1 MSKDKKLQEPDE
13 FLVSLRRIYQYTL
26 ENIKFISLI
35 IGGITAGVL
44 IIILVL
50 YQVKT
55 QREKESLLMTQAI
68 TAYHEGRIQDALS
81 SLKGLS
87 GSQGVSGAIIELYQ
101 GNILYGEGQYED
113 ALKHFKKAQDLAEG
127 KKLETIR
134 GLASQGLAYTEMALK
149 DYGKAEEA
157 FKGMGAHFQDLSLLE
172 LSRLYASKGESSK
185 AKHLLDEMINSF
197 PESPW
202 VPAAKALKDQ
212 ETGKSSG

>member
-1 MSKDKKLQEPDE
+1 MAKDKKLQEPDE
-13 FLVSLRRIYQYTL
+13 FLVSLQRIYKYTM

-35 IGGITAGVL
+35 IGGIVAGVL

-55 QREKESLLMTQAI
+55 HRDRESLLMTQAI
-68 TAYHEGRIQDALS
+68 AAYHEGRIQDAMN

-87 GSQGVSGAIIELYQ
+87 GNQGVSGAISELYQ
-101 GNILYGEGQYED
+101 GNIFYEQGKYED

-127 KKLETIR
+127 KKFETIR
-134 GLASQGLAYTEMALK
+134 GLAFQGVAYTEMALK

-157 FKGMGAHFQDLSLLE
+157 FKGMGAHFQDLSLME
-172 LSRLYASKGESSK
+172 LSRLYVSQGNSSK
-185 AKHLLDEMINSF
+185 AKPLLDELIDSF

-202 VPAAKALKDQ
+202 VPAAKALKEQ
-212 ETGKSSG
+212 ATGKSSG